1 MSHFKSFLLLLSTL
15 LFVSCAQAP
24 AVVAGPPAWIKEQPM
39 DAKLLYGVGSA
50 PFNMKGFTA
59 QKQAAMAAAIDV
71 IARQKKIKVQA
82 EQERLKTTSKG
93 YVGIDKTMSHSV
105 HTVENVVV
113 NAKIKDEYHDRYR
126 DVYYVLMV
134 E

>member
-1 MSHFKSFLLLLSTL
+1 MSHFKSLLLLLSIL
-15 LFVSCAQAP
+15 LFVSCAQP
-24 AVVAGPPAWIKEQPM
+24 PVVSGPPAWIKEQPM
-39 DAKLLYGVGSA
+39 DTKLLYGVGSA
-50 PFNMKGFTA
+50 PFNMKGFPA

-82 EQERLKTTSKG
+82 EQERLKTTDKG
-93 YVGIDKTMSHSV
+93 HVGIDKTMSHSV
-105 HTVENVVV
+105 QTVENVVV